1 MFRLVISIVFSLA
14 FYGFTPVDSDDEDYD
29 PCKAGEEFLQ
39 NNFCKICL
47 SIRGLSMSNVFFLFT
62 FAKFNEFAKFCSS

>member
-14 FYGFTPVDSDDEDYD
+14 FYGFTLVDSDDEDYD
-29 PCKAGEEFLQ
+29 PCKAGEEFFQIIFLK
-39 NNFCKICL
+39 FAFVDLVCRMC
-47 SIRGLSMSNVFFLFT
+47 FFLFT